1 MGATG
6 HPTSHPCGRSSS
18 LPTTLAS
25 DVRRPGL
32 RSTRSRYRLDRPHA
46 GSDPVGPTATAQQGS
61 AEPRGIDALGSRVPR
76 PPIPTPCGARAGGEP
91 ATRVSLP
98 LCPRLRRWGRAVVGA
113 RVSLRHALG
122 KPARRTELERVAD
135 ADVAVTGVKR
145 LSAPVRRRAAL
156 VASGGRRERRPGYEI
171 RRVEVG
177 NDALRRCRVLRRCC
191 TPGGILAASGRSPVR
206 CSIAGA

>member
-98 LCPRLRRWGRAVVGA
+98 LCPRLASLGAGRWWAMPTWPVPPLPIMLGCDTKTKPAPRLHRFWSGSPDADWWQIPRRRYRSTTPAPPEPARPCTAPGMYATATEHPCGRA
-113 RVSLRHALG
+113 
-122 KPARRTELERVAD
+122 
-135 ADVAVTGVKR
+135 
-145 LSAPVRRRAAL
+145 
-156 VASGGRRERRPGYEI
+156 
-171 RRVEVG
+171 
-177 NDALRRCRVLRRCC
+177 
-191 TPGGILAASGRSPVR
+191 
-206 CSIAGA
+206 